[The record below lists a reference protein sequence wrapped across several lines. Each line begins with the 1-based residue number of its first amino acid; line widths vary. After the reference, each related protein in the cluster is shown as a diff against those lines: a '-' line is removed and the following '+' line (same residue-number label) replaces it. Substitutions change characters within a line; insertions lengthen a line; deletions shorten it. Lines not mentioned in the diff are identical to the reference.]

1 MHRRLPSFRSAAL
14 LACVPVLAS
23 MAMLASTGT
32 ASAAHA
38 PATPRAEM
46 RAALEHLLAGWHGTN
61 HALGGHAVVHVGLKT
76 AKSLNWSGYFDDN
89 STGLTYSKVSATW
102 AQPKATCTAT
112 TSLAVFFVGIDGAVT
127 GSNTVEQAGS
137 IILCSGGVPSYGTW
151 WELFP
156 ANSIQVVGTTVVPG
170 DKIAASVS
178 KSGTLYTFKVTDST
192 HTANSFTKTATCA
205 ATTCKDLSA
214 EFIAER
220 PSSSTGTLFPL
231 SNFGTWTLKG
241 ASVTSGATTGSISKF
256 PDTQLTMVNSKG
268 KTLALPG
275 ALNSTG
281 NQFKDVWK
289 ASS

>member
-1 MHRRLPSFRSAAL
+1 MHRRIPSLRSAAL
-14 LACVPVLAS
+14 LACVPALGLAT
-23 MAMLASTGT
+23 MAGAGA
-32 ASAAHA
+32 ASAARA
-38 PATPRAEM
+38 PVTPRAEI
-46 RAALEHLLAGWHGTN
+46 RAALEHLLAGSHGTN
-61 HALGGHAVVHVGLKT
+61 HAVGHAIPGINLKL

-89 STGLTYSKVSATW
+89 STGKTYSKVSGSWT
-102 AQPKATCTAT
+102 QPKATCTST
-112 TSLAVFFVGIDGAVT
+112 TSFAVFWAGIDGAVS

-137 IILCSGGVPSYGTW
+137 IILCSGGVAMYGTW

-156 ANSIQVVGTTVVPG
+156 TNSIQVVGTTVVPG
-170 DKIAASVS
+170 DKIATSVS
-178 KSGTLYTFKVTDST
+178 KSGTTYTFKVTDST
-192 HTANSFTKTATCA
+192 HTANSFTKTATCS

-231 SNFGTWTLKG
+231 SNFGTWTLKS
-241 ASVTSGATTGSISKF
+241 ASVTANTGTGTISKF
-256 PDTQLTMVNSKG
+256 PDTQLTMVNKSG

>member
-1 MHRRLPSFRSAAL
+1 MQRRLPSFRSAAL
-14 LACVPVLAS
+14 LACVPVVAS
-23 MAMLASTGT
+23 MAMLAGAGT
-32 ASAAHA
+32 ASAARA
-38 PATPRAEM
+38 PATPRAEV

-61 HALGGHAVVHVGLKT
+61 HALGGHAVGVGLKT

-89 STGLTYSKVSATW
+89 SAGNTYSKVSAAWT
-102 AQPKATCTAT
+102 QPKATCTST
-112 TSLAVFFVGIDGAVT
+112 TSFAVFWAGIDGAVS

-137 IILCSGGVPSYGTW
+137 IILCSGGVAMYGTW

-156 ANSIQVVGTTVVPG
+156 TNSIQVVGTTVVPG
-170 DKIAASVS
+170 DKIATSVS
-178 KSGTLYTFKVTDST
+178 KSGTTYTFKVTDST
-192 HTANSFTKTATCA
+192 HTANSFTKTATCS

-231 SNFGTWTLKG
+231 SNFGTWTLKS
-241 ASVTSGATTGSISKF
+241 ASVTANTGTGTISKF
-256 PDTQLTMVNSKG
+256 PDTQLTMVNKSG

>member
-23 MAMLASTGT
+23 VAMLADAGT
-32 ASAAHA
+32 ASAARA
-38 PATPRAEM
+38 PAIPRAEV
-46 RAALEHLLAGWHGTN
+46 RATIEHLLAGWHGTN
-61 HALGGHAVVHVGLKT
+61 HALGGHAVRVGLKT

-89 STGLTYSKVSATW
+89 SKGNTYSKVSAKW
-102 AQPKATCTAT
+102 AQPKATCTST
-112 TSLAVFFVGIDGAVT
+112 TSLAVFFAGIDGAVT
-127 GSNTVEQAGS
+127 GSSTVEQAGS
-137 IILCSGGVPSYGTW
+137 LILCKGGTAFYATW

-156 ANSIQVVGTTVVPG
+156 TNSVQVVGTTVVPG
-170 DKIAASVS
+170 DAISASVA
-178 KSGTLYTFKVTDST
+178 KSGTTYTFKVTDST
-192 HTANSFTKTATCA
+192 HTANSFTTTASCA

-214 EFIAER
+214 EFIGER

-231 SNFGTWTLKG
+231 ANFGTWTVKS
-241 ASVTSGATTGSISKF
+241 ASVTSGATKGTISTF
-256 PDTQLTMVNSKG
+256 PDTQLTMVNKSG

-281 NQFKDVWK
+281 NSFKDVWK